1 MGWYE
6 RIFGGKAADPLEKLD
21 PKLREFLDKESPVK
35 LQKAQEEKQ
44 RREQQQKQA
53 DVKAAAAAVQKT
65 ESHSSSSTSADKA
78 SGVPK
83 ESLYQDGRYAHL
95 WKNYRPLS
103 EIEGESKTDHE
114 KLQDVLEAY
123 KSRKEQIGRA
133 ALENCALEQF
143 EWRDCMNNGSWEAK
157 LTMCSKQVK
166 KFERCYSMQAV
177 CVSISV
183 ILYFSP
189 HFPRERTHMM
199 LTTCCKQRLLKT
211 LGYLS
216 TYERP
221 PSVDE
226 DIQMHAD
233 ALYHRMIE
241 QEEAIE
247 KAKAEKKP
255 LPQFAPLLIKPIIA
269 AEDEKFQ
276 LSQEQRKEMNQRLA
290 KIPEAERA
298 MEEEAI
304 KAEYRAKAEVGHKI
318 QDLWKEN
325 EKDREKRKKEGQET
339 VLDKVSGM
347 WKGSGGNDK

>member
-166 KFERCYSMQAV
+166 KFERCYSMQA
-177 CVSISV
+177 
-183 ILYFSP
+183 
-189 HFPRERTHMM
+189 
-199 LTTCCKQRLLKT
+199 RLLKT

>member
-6 RIFGGKAADPLEKLD
+6 SIFGGKAADPLEKLD

-35 LQKAQEEKQ
+35 LQKAQEEERQ
-44 RREQQQKQA
+44 RREQQQKQEA
-53 DVKAAAAAVQKT
+53 DAKAAAAAQKT
-65 ESHSSSSTSADKA
+65 DSQSSSSTSSSAAADKPNV
-78 SGVPK
+78 VPK

-95 WKNYRPLS
+95 WKNYRPLD
-103 EIEGESKTDHE
+103 EIESESKTDHE

-157 LTMCSKQVK
+157 LTMCSKKVK
-166 KFERCYSMQAV
+166 KFERCYSMQA
-177 CVSISV
+177 
-183 ILYFSP
+183 
-189 HFPRERTHMM
+189 
-199 LTTCCKQRLLKT
+199 RLLKT

-216 TYERP
+216 TYDRP

-247 KAKAEKKP
+247 KAKAEKRP
-255 LPQFAPLLIKPIIA
+255 IPQFAPLPIKPIIA
-269 AEDEKFQ
+269 AEDDKFQ
-276 LSQEQRKEMNQRLA
+276 LSQEQRKEMQQRLA

-339 VLDKVSGM
+339 ILDKVSGM
-347 WKGSGGNDK
+347 WKGNGGNDK